1 MVATHNAG
9 KVNELVTLLRTLGLD
24 CIEAAALNLP
34 EPEETEDSFTG
45 NALLKAAGRTGHM
58 VEFFG
63 RVILAVPIMWL
74 RFRKEFLR
82 LLSDITWGNG
92 SIVVGGGTLNVAG
105 VLGVTAGALV
115 AVEGYN
121 ALNLLGLGPATG
133 LVSSFAT
140 TRELAPVM
148 IAMAFIAQAGCR
160 FTAQLGAMRINDEID
175 ALDTLGINSVAY
187 LVATRVVASI
197 VAVVPLFLAA
207 LALAY
212 LSCQLVSVVAGQSSG
227 TYLHYFGLFLEGRD
241 VLFATVKAVIFVFI
255 SSTIQCYYGYFASG
269 GPAGVGVAAGRAM
282 RSSVTVV
289 IIVNMLLT
297 MALWGVISGARFGG

>member
-1 MVATHNAG
+1 M
-9 KVNELVTLLRTLGLD
+9 
-24 CIEAAALNLP
+24 I
-34 EPEETEDSFTG
+34 
-45 NALLKAAGRTGHM
+45 
-58 VEFFG
+58 EFFG
-63 RVILAVPIMWL
+63 RVVLAVPTMWL
-74 RFRKEFLR
+74 RYRKELLR

-140 TRELAPVM
+140 TRELAPAM

-187 LVATRVVASI
+187 LVATRVVASVI
-197 VAVVPLFLAA
+197 AVVPLFLAA

-212 LSCQLVSVVAGQSSG
+212 LSCQLVSVVAGQSTG

-282 RSSVTVV
+282 RGSVTVV
-289 IIVNMLLT
+289 MIVNMLLT